1 MKLFTTSLIISLSI
15 LLSSFVTLD
24 GLAAPGSTR
33 VSGAASLD
41 GVSVAG
47 ETSVAVGD
55 TVVLSPAD
63 ADGCDIAWLPIE
75 GMGLIEKMVQTKEKR
90 AIVNDDLEF
99 VDLPISSIIFK
110 PSKAGEIQFVCTAID
125 FKNDKFFQVIHT
137 VNVSGSDKKEQD
149 DDETQPPK
157 PEPDNGSEGWVKSD
171 YLVLV
176 YESKAENIS
185 KELAELMNSKLWLKD
200 IAEAGLNRPVV
211 YDKDSDEAKTLIANA
226 KDSGTESNVPF
237 MAVMSSEGKWKRSMP
252 VLFGD
257 DLRKELGL

>member
-47 ETSVAVGD
+47 ETSVDVGD
-55 TVVLSPAD
+55 TVVLSPVD
-63 ADGCDIAWLPIE
+63 ADGCSVTWTPIQGIE
-75 GMGLIEKMVQTKEKR
+75 LIEKMVQTNEPKDIINE
-90 AIVNDDLEF
+90 DLEF
-99 VDLPISSIIFK
+99 IGLPISSLVFK
-110 PSKAGEIQFVCTAID
+110 PSTPGIIRFQATAID
-125 FKNDKFFQVIHT
+125 WDKRKFYQVIHSVT
-137 VNVSGSDKKEQD
+137 VKGGDPKDED
-149 DDETQPPK
+149 DAQPIP
-157 PEPDNGSEGWVKSD
+157 PEPDNGVNGWVKSD

-185 KELAELMNSKLWLKD
+185 KELAELLNSKLWLKD
-200 IAEAGLNRPVV
+200 IAKAGLNRPVV

>member
-1 MKLFTTSLIISLSI
+1 MKLFATSLIISLSI
-15 LLSSFVTLD
+15 LLSSFATLD

-33 VSGAASLD
+33 VSGEVSLD

-47 ETSVAVGD
+47 ETSVDVGD
-55 TVVLSPAD
+55 TVVLSPVD
-63 ADGCDIAWLPIE
+63 ADGCSVTWTPIQGIE
-75 GMGLIEKMVQTKEKR
+75 LIEKMVQTNEPR
-90 AIVNDDLEF
+90 DIISEDLEF
-99 VDLPISSIIFK
+99 IGLPVSTLVFK
-110 PSKAGEIQFVCTAID
+110 PSTSGIIRFQCTAID
-125 FKNDKFFQVIHT
+125 WDKRKFYQVIHSVT
-137 VNVSGSDKKEQD
+137 VKGGDPKDEDEAQPIPPQPD
-149 DDETQPPK
+149 DGV
-157 PEPDNGSEGWVKSD
+157 NGWVKSD

-185 KELAELMNSKLWLKD
+185 KELAELINSKLWLQE
-200 IAEAGLNRPVV
+200 IAAAGLNRPVV